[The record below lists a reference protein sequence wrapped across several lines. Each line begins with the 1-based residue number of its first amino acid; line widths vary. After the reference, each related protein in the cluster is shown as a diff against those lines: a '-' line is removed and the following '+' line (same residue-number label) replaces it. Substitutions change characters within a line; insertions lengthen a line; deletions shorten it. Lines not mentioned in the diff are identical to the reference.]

1 MWKYQQTISTNAYF
15 VQCKE
20 WMSSQPLSGCLIMIT
35 YEKKPKWTRL
45 KFYRDFLFF
54 SFLQVLFG
62 IESSPQSVS
71 LYKFYFAGEGK
82 NPPLPTST
90 PNFTEGCLLFCRLKP
105 VLFYWL
111 YKRNRKTVTQIWH
124 IVFRYTAL
132 LLYFLG
138 KITRKQWT
146 YFIVIRYTDSVQ
158 N

>member
-1 MWKYQQTISTNAYF
+1 
-15 VQCKE
+15 
-20 WMSSQPLSGCLIMIT
+20 MIT

-82 NPPLPTST
+82 NPPLPTPT
-90 PNFTEGCLLFCRLKP
+90 PNFTEGSLLFCRLKP

-111 YKRNRKTVTQIWH
+111 
-124 IVFRYTAL
+124 
-132 LLYFLG
+132 
-138 KITRKQWT
+138 
-146 YFIVIRYTDSVQ
+146 
-158 N
+158 